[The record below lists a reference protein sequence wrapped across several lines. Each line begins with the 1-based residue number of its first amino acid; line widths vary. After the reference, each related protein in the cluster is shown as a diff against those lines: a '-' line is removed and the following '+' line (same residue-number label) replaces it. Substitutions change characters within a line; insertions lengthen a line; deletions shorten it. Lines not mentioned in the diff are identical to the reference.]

1 MRALVLAGGALI
13 AATSWSVVA
22 SAAPSSSVAA
32 DSPTTAIVISNN
44 QVAVDFIGTNFGY
57 TEFAAIAVPKTPIG
71 AKLDT
76 EGHWVPGVNASLSLM
91 GNWVVDNAYFD
102 AQVSY
107 SDGHTHYTGET
118 GAGGGFGSVVT
129 SDTAQLFDSDF
140 RIGKG
145 FAVADNVMLTPY
157 FGIGSHYWRRGPFPE
172 TYTNG
177 YAGAGLLG
185 QVAVSSQV
193 VLSAYGLGGGTFGS
207 SISVATHP
215 GVVGWSAPLGNS
227 LTYKLGGAADFAVT
241 RNFHINAGIDYTN
254 FAYGRSPFVHGN
266 VEPHSTTSN
275 VLLKV
280 GAGYAF

>member
-1 MRALVLAGGALI
+1 MRASMLAGGVLM
-13 AATSWSVVA
+13 AATSWSVAANADPAPSAAAASPIVA
-22 SAAPSSSVAA
+22 S
-32 DSPTTAIVISNN
+32 DN
-44 QVAVDFIGTNFGY
+44 QATVDFIGTDFGY
-57 TEFAAIAVPKTPIG
+57 TEFAAIAVPKTPVG

-76 EGHWVPGVNASLSLM
+76 ETHWVPGVNASLSLM
-91 GNWVVDNAYFD
+91 GNWVVDNAYFN
-102 AQVSY
+102 AQISY
-107 SDGHTHYTGET
+107 SDGRTRYTGET

-157 FGIGSHYWRRGPFPE
+157 FGIGSRYWRRGPFPE

-185 QVAVSSQV
+185 QVAATSQLV
-193 VLSAYGLGGGTFGS
+193 FSANGLVGGTFDSG
-207 SISVATHP
+207 ITVATHP

-227 LTYKLGGAADFAVT
+227 LLYKLGGAADFAVT
-241 RNFHINAGIDYTN
+241 RNFHINAGVDYTN

-280 GAGYAF
+280 GAGFAF

>member
-1 MRALVLAGGALI
+1 MRALVLVGGALM
-13 AATSWSVVA
+13 AATSLSVA
-22 SAAPSSSVAA
+22 ANAAPSPSAAA
-32 DSPTTAIVISNN
+32 DSPIVASDN
-44 QVAVDFIGTNFGY
+44 QAAVDFIGTNFGY
-57 TEFAAIAVPKTPIG
+57 TEFAAIAVPKTPVG

-91 GNWVVDNAYFD
+91 GNWVVENAYFN
-102 AQVSY
+102 AQISY

-140 RIGKG
+140 RFGKG

-185 QVAVSSQV
+185 QVAVSSQL
-193 VLSAYGLGGGTFGS
+193 VLSANGLAGGTFDSG
-207 SISVATHP
+207 ISVATHP

-241 RNFHINAGIDYTN
+241 RNFHINAGVDYTN

-280 GAGYAF
+280 GAGFAF